1 MWTNKQEW
9 WMYSHLKMEKEKK
22 TFSNTTWEKNLEFP
36 IQRYSS
42 YILLNLSIVFT
53 ILVFIKS

>member
-1 MWTNKQEW
+1 MN
-9 WMYSHLKMEKEKK
+9 SHLKMDKEKK

-42 YILLNLSIVFT
+42 YILPNLSIVFT